1 MEHVDMSTPISTL
14 QDHQPQFPPNP
25 EVQQAPAGTFY
36 NQMQQQMQQQM
47 HQGAVPSGAMQ
58 TQYEAEKPVETESQ
72 AQKEMMFL
80 FFIVLV
86 VSSEPVQRQLVAN
99 FPSLFNDSKTSIV
112 ATAINAGVICGMF
125 YVAKNVKIN
134 ISE

>member
-1 MEHVDMSTPISTL
+1 MEHADMSTPISAL
-14 QDHQPQFPPNP
+14 QDHQSQFPPSP
-25 EVQQAPAGTFY
+25 EVQQAPTGAFY

-47 HQGAVPSGAMQ
+47 PGIAPGP
-58 TQYEAEKPVETESQ
+58 TQHEAEKPAETESQ